1 MKQTRSTLG
10 LWLGFITAALSA
22 LALGALWCLLALRS
36 GHELSWFALICA
48 LVVALVLRSYG
59 HAGTWKGAL
68 LAALCTALACFYS
81 QCLLAISDIAD
92 SLGMPLRSVL
102 PKVGIDFTLATA
114 GARVNLWELAFFSI
128 ATILAG
134 AMVLRRSS

>member
-68 LAALCTALACFYS
+68 LAALCTTLACFYS

-102 PKVGIDFTLATA
+102 PKVGVDFTLATA
-114 GARVNLWELAFFSI
+114 AARTGILDIAVFSI
-128 ATILAG
+128 AIVAS
-134 AMVLRRSS
+134 AAIVRIVRR